1 MLILPRIRCLLGCPA
16 ALVLSLGL
24 IGSTGLI
31 GCGGRSDDTALETK
45 STETPGGAAVE
56 PAAGGAAADRG
67 IIEANPEQIETA
79 IAEATP
85 AKPAPQ
91 PVAEPAGTVPELE
104 LTPESPAVESVP
116 PEVSELPVDAS
127 PKARLEAE
135 LVRLQ
140 VPPAWLD
147 DVESKWDVQGKP
159 WKEGRIEIR
168 RLLGKGDEASRREG
182 IRLMWDYLQ
191 KGDIG
196 DGHEYGMYLFL
207 GGEPL
212 WAVHVYR
219 EWCARES
226 HSYPPFFGLKAL
238 ASLYCDYGVFEEA
251 EKLLKRGLV
260 TPPPK
265 AVWKEVRQAEF
276 HDALGDLYS
285 RWGRLEQARAS
296 YQEAVRIYPLGRPPY
311 GGHLLPRKAK
321 KVEGKLRVLAL
332 QSLEGASLREG
343 TYNDDAEGYSGK
355 VHLAVTI
362 ESGRIADIKV
372 QHQEKID
379 QNACVIIPKRIVDK
393 QSLQVDGVTG
403 ATVTKDAIIAGTLQ
417 ALQKAGLK

>member
-1 MLILPRIRCLLGCPA
+1 MLTQPPICRIVSWPA
-16 ALVLSLGL
+16 AFVLAIGL
-24 IGSTGLI
+24 T
-31 GCGGRSDDTALETK
+31 GCGGEQDD
-45 STETPGGAAVE
+45 STNDPTPSETPGTEEEKPDEGSSAKTNDV
-56 PAAGGAAADRG
+56 
-67 IIEANPEQIETA
+67 IIEANPDLVETA

-85 AKPAPQ
+85 EKPAVK
-91 PVAEPAGTVPELE
+91 PVTETPVEPVSPVEPVPTPGKPVVE
-104 LTPESPAVESVP
+104 TPE
-116 PEVSELPVDAS
+116 ELPEDAT
-127 PKARLEAE
+127 PKQKLNAE
-135 LVRLQ
+135 LAQLV
-140 VPPAWLD
+140 VPPAWLA
-147 DVESKWDVQGKP
+147 DVQSQWDVDNKP
-159 WKEGRIEIR
+159 WKDGRVEIR

-182 IRLMWDYLQ
+182 IKLTWDYLQ
-191 KGDIG
+191 KKDIG

-226 HSYPPFFGLKAL
+226 HNYPPFFGLKAL
-238 ASLYCDYGVFEEA
+238 ASLYCDYGVFEEG

-276 HDALGDLYS
+276 HDALGDLYA
-285 RWGRLEQARAS
+285 RWGKLDKAKAS
-296 YQEAVRIYPLGRPPY
+296 YRDAVRIYPLGRPPY

-332 QSLEGASLREG
+332 QSLEGASLRDG
-343 TYNDDAEGYSGK
+343 TYKDNAEGYSGK
-355 VHLAVTI
+355 VNLTVQI
-362 ESGRIADIKV
+362 EGGRIADIDV

-379 QNACVIIPKRIVDK
+379 QNACVIIPKRIIDK

-403 ATVTKDAIIAGTLQ
+403 ATVTKDAIVAGTLQ
-417 ALQKAGLK
+417 ALRQAGLK